1 MTWASV
7 NLFQPVHKLCI
18 QGIVPSPVSARRGTW
33 CSCRALEPSWS
44 AWCLWPLCTVGM
56 RAVPEAYHRV
66 QKVALILHS
75 WWYISIHHTARET
88 VNIIGPRMYRINI
101 AILFYLSTL
110 LSFYSVQFC
119 WSPGSGLC
127 SQLPAKSEL
136 TPKTMARCWLYISK
150 KEKVPFPAACM
161 TSNSLLAA
169 QSSSMMDKALGTS
182 VLHGAAFTTAP
193 FGVLVPWNGQKRPQD
208 LLIAEFGW
216 GPIPTSTAWPI
227 GFNWW
232 Q

>member
-1 MTWASV
+1 MQHTSHHITQGRQDQSCLPCSNLISLAERQRRVTWASV

-101 AILFYLSTL
+101 TILFYLSTL

-119 WSPGSGLC
+119 
-127 SQLPAKSEL
+127 
-136 TPKTMARCWLYISK
+136 
-150 KEKVPFPAACM
+150 
-161 TSNSLLAA
+161 
-169 QSSSMMDKALGTS
+169 
-182 VLHGAAFTTAP
+182 
-193 FGVLVPWNGQKRPQD
+193 
-208 LLIAEFGW
+208 
-216 GPIPTSTAWPI
+216 
-227 GFNWW
+227 
-232 Q
+232 